1 MDAWFDLA
9 PHHVLIYACSIMG
22 SVSSLINGNSLN
34 SKHCKASEHR
44 LKKGTNHHRKSG
56 GCSLDGLLKCGFT
69 QGSSSTTYPSKGLG
83 HSRSGRSEDF
93 FYIKVSHKPRSVYQR
108 GGSME
113 DRGNRDG
120 ESDGR
125 LQPKLL
131 LMSGKMT
138 ERTSAEKSLVRSTAF
153 HPVIPRSTSST
164 ETGQSSLDR
173 ILCPLEKAKSP
184 DVRHKQDTFSG
195 TLSDSGR
202 NSMSSLPTHSTSGS
216 LSTSTGPV
224 SHSDGSAAPANSFSK
239 GVQPSLPSWVN
250 GNSAKLDC
258 SYRAVLN
265 SSGVASKANGA
276 GSPLSADEPSPL
288 SETAGGIRSP
298 ITTDESL
305 IERLEQRLL
314 ERETELQELQVSFE
328 EKEADTCQLFEER
341 QKYCA
346 EEMEGLKQRCSTKLR
361 QVSQMAAKAHQALQ
375 QQVSQLQAEKERLQE
390 DISRL
395 TQEKDLV
402 QLRLKTYETAS
413 TQLAPTLEETQW
425 EVCQKTGEISLLKQ
439 QLRDSQADIS
449 HKLNEIVSLRASL
462 KENTAKMEMLQ
473 KQNKDN
479 EDKLHSRTVEVEV
492 CQNELQRKKNEA
504 DLLREKVGKL
514 EKDVQ
519 GMKQELAT
527 AKEQRQQHSLQLEA
541 NAQTQAS
548 GSLIQGSDS
557 HAQGHEEEN
566 REHISTDQLQ
576 REVERLKQQLR
587 EEKDAQEKLANNFEQ
602 ERQTWNK
609 EKDRVIKYQK
619 QLQINYLQ
627 MHKKNQDL
635 ERILKELTSELES
648 RTEIGMD
655 LTYSSGLQTYD
666 DVIATEI

>member
-1 MDAWFDLA
+1 
-9 PHHVLIYACSIMG
+9 MG
-22 SVSSLINGNSLN
+22 SVSSLVNGNSLN

-44 LKKGTNHHRKSG
+44 LKKGTHRKSG
-56 GCSLDGLLKCGFT
+56 GCSLDELLRCGFT
-69 QGSSSTTYPSKGLG
+69 QGSSSTAHPSKGLS

-93 FYIKVSHKPRSVYQR
+93 FYIKVSHKPRSVYHR

-113 DRGNRDG
+113 DHAGGKNKDG

-153 HPVIPRSTSST
+153 KPVIPRSTSST
-164 ETGQSSLDR
+164 DTGHNSLDH
-173 ILCPLEKAKSP
+173 ILCPREKARTP
-184 DVRHKQDTFSG
+184 DIRHKQDTFSG

-216 LSTSTGPV
+216 LSASTGPV
-224 SHSDGSAAPANSFSK
+224 SHSDGSSAPANSLSK
-239 GVQPSLPSWVN
+239 GAQPNFPPWVN
-250 GNSAKLDC
+250 GNSTNLDC
-258 SYRAVLN
+258 SYRAGLN
-265 SSGVASKANGA
+265 SGGLASKANGDA
-276 GSPLSADEPSPL
+276 GSPLPADEPSAL

-328 EKEADTCQLFEER
+328 DKEADTCQLFEER
-341 QKYCA
+341 QRYCA

-361 QVSQMAAKAHQALQ
+361 QVSQMAAKTQQALQ
-375 QQVSQLQAEKERLQE
+375 LQVSQLQAEKERLQE
-390 DISRL
+390 DVSKL
-395 TQEKDLV
+395 TQEKDIV
-402 QLRLKTYETAS
+402 ELRLRSYVTES

-439 QLRDSQADIS
+439 QLRDCQAEVN
-449 HKLNEIVSLRASL
+449 HKLNEIVSLRTSL
-462 KENTAKMEMLQ
+462 KENTAKMELLER
-473 KQNKDN
+473 QNKDY
-479 EDKLHSRTVEVEV
+479 EDKLHSRTIEVEV

-504 DLLREKVGKL
+504 DLLREKVGTL
-514 EKDVQ
+514 EKDIQ
-519 GMKQELAT
+519 GMKQDLAM
-527 AKEQRQQHSLQLEA
+527 AKERRLQHSLQLEA
-541 NAQTQAS
+541 HAQTEALER
-548 GSLIQGSDS
+548 LIQDADS
-557 HAQGHEEEN
+557 PAQGQGEEN
-566 REHISTDQLQ
+566 SGHSASESLQ
-576 REVERLKQQLR
+576 REVERLKQQLG
-587 EEKDAQEKLANNFEQ
+587 EEKEAQERLANSFEQ

-627 MHKKNQDL
+627 VHKRNQDL
-635 ERILKELTSELES
+635 ERILRELTAELES
-648 RTEIGMD
+648 RTELGMD
-655 LTYSSGLQTYD
+655 IKYTSGLQTYD

>member
-1 MDAWFDLA
+1 
-9 PHHVLIYACSIMG
+9 MG

-34 SKHCKASEHR
+34 SKHCNASDHR
-44 LKKGTNHHRKSG
+44 LKKGINHHRKSG

-69 QGSSSTTYPSKGLG
+69 QGSSSSTHPSKGLS

-93 FYIKVSHKPRSVYQR
+93 FYIKVSHKQRSVYHR

-113 DRGNRDG
+113 DHAGGQKRDG

-131 LMSGKMT
+131 LMSGNMT

-153 HPVIPRSTSST
+153 KHVIPRSTSST
-164 ETGQSSLDR
+164 ETGHNSLDH
-173 ILCPLEKAKSP
+173 ILCPLEKARSP
-184 DVRHKQDTFSG
+184 NNRHKQDTFSG

-216 LSTSTGPV
+216 LSASTGPV
-224 SHSDGSAAPANSFSK
+224 SHNDGNSAPTNSLSK
-239 GVQPSLPSWVN
+239 GVQPNFPPWVN
-250 GNSAKLDC
+250 GNSTNLDC
-258 SYRAVLN
+258 SYRAGLN
-265 SSGVASKANGA
+265 SGGLASQANGDA
-276 GSPLSADEPSPL
+276 GYPLSAGEPSPL
-288 SETAGGIRSP
+288 SEASGGIRSP

-314 ERETELQELQVSFE
+314 ERESELQELQVSFE
-328 EKEADTCQLFEER
+328 EKEADTCQLFDER
-341 QKYCA
+341 QRYCA

-361 QVSQMAAKAHQALQ
+361 QVSQMAAKTQQALQ
-375 QQVSQLQAEKERLQE
+375 LQVRQLQAEKERLQE
-390 DISRL
+390 DVSKL
-395 TQEKDLV
+395 TQQKDLV
-402 QLRLKTYETAS
+402 ELRLRSFETEN

-439 QLRDSQADIS
+439 QLRDCQADVS

-462 KENTAKMEMLQ
+462 KENTGKMEMLE
-473 KQNKDN
+473 KLNKEH
-479 EDKLHSRTVEVEV
+479 EDKLHCRTIEVEV

-514 EKDVQ
+514 ETDIK
-519 GMKQELAT
+519 GMKQDLAV
-527 AKEQRQQHSLQLEA
+527 AKERRLQHSLHLEA
-541 NAQTQAS
+541 HGQTQALDR
-548 GSLIQGSDS
+548 LIQGSDS
-557 HAQGHEEEN
+557 PAQGQGEEN
-566 REHISTDQLQ
+566 GGHVPTESLQ

-587 EEKDAQEKLANNFEQ
+587 EEKDAQERLANSFEK

-609 EKDRVIKYQK
+609 EKGRVIKYQK

-627 MHKKNQDL
+627 MHRKNQDL
-635 ERILKELTSELES
+635 ERILKELTAELES
-648 RTEIGMD
+648 RTELGID
-655 LTYSSGLQTYD
+655 INYSSGLQTYD